1 LELVELVVLQMV
13 EELLE
18 QIQKLDIYLQVVVE
32 VVDLY
37 QVLLV

>member
-1 LELVELVVLQMV
+1 VLVELVVLQMV